1 MAGRFDD
8 DSSGR
13 YRDQGD
19 RGNRSGGGGGGGSY
33 GNRQK
38 QIPTEPPYTAYVGN
52 LPDGI
57 VQGDLET
64 MFENSKVKNVRMV
77 RDKETDRF
85 KGFCYVEFD
94 TSTDLIHALDYNGV
108 LCEGKTLRVDVAE
121 RRKND
126 RGNDRSGGGGGGSDW
141 SRGGGRTG
149 GRGGFDGGFG
159 DRDRGGRGGSFGD
172 QRGGGGGGSFGD
184 SRGGS
189 FGDQRGGP
197 RSRFGD
203 DRSSRG
209 SYGGGGG
216 GGGGYDRRGGEGGY
230 DRREGGY
237 DRRDGQGYNNF
248 GGRPRRDSDRK
259 PVEEFREPNP
269 EEAAARPKLN
279 LLPRSVVAPVADT
292 AGSNRDIFGG
302 ARPREEVLKSRP
314 VDENSS

>member
-19 RGNRSGGGGGGGSY
+19 RGNRSGGGSY

-38 QIPTEPPYTAYVGN
+38 QIPSEPPFTAYVGN

-64 MFENSKVKNVRMV
+64 MFEHAKVKSVRMV

-94 TSTDLIHALDYNGV
+94 TPTDLIHALDYNGV

-126 RGNDRSGGGGGGSDW
+126 RGNDRGGGGGGDW
-141 SRGGGRTG
+141 GRGNNRGGGRSG
-149 GRGGFDGGFG
+149 YDGGFG
-159 DRDRGGRGGSFGD
+159 DRGRSDRGGGSFGD
-172 QRGGGGGGSFGD
+172 QRSGGSFGD

-189 FGDQRGGP
+189 FGDQRGG
-197 RSRFGD
+197 SRNRYGD
-203 DRSSRG
+203 DRVSRG
-209 SYGGGGG
+209 SYGGG
-216 GGGGYDRRGGEGGY
+216 YDRRGEGGY
-230 DRREGGY
+230 DRRDGGY
-237 DRRDGQGYNNF
+237 DRRDGQGYTNF

-259 PVEEFREPNP
+259 QVEEFREPNP

-279 LLPRSVVAPVADT
+279 LLPRSVAAPVADT
-292 AGSNRDIFGG
+292 SQRNRDLFGG

-314 VDENSS
+314 ADENSS

>member
-19 RGNRSGGGGGGGSY
+19 RGNRSGGGNYGS
-33 GNRQK
+33 RQK
-38 QIPTEPPYTAYVGN
+38 QIPTEPPYTAFVGN

-94 TSTDLIHALDYNGV
+94 TPNDLIHALDYNGV
-108 LCEGKTLRVDVAE
+108 LCEGKTLKVDVAE

-126 RGNDRSGGGGGGSDW
+126 RGNDRGGGGGGDW
-141 SRGGGRTG
+141 GRNNRGGGRPG
-149 GRGGFDGGFG
+149 YDGGFG
-159 DRDRGGRGGSFGD
+159 GRSDRGGGSFGD
-172 QRGGGGGGSFGD
+172 QRSGGSFGD

-189 FGDQRGGP
+189 FGDQRGG
-197 RSRFGD
+197 SRNRYGD
-203 DRSSRG
+203 DRGSRSS
-209 SYGGGGG
+209 Y
-216 GGGGYDRRGGEGGY
+216 GGGYDRRGEGGY
-230 DRREGGY
+230 ERRDGY
-237 DRRDGQGYNNF
+237 DRRDGQGYTNF

-259 PVEEFREPNP
+259 PIEEFREPNP

-279 LLPRSVVAPVADT
+279 LLPRSVAAPVADT
-292 AGSNRDIFGG
+292 AASNRALFGG